1 MSKILFVVGH
11 TDISNDSVVTKE
23 VVKILQS
30 EFPQSTFSI
39 LSELYKDFQID
50 SGGLQF
56 HEAVCLSNLLVWF
69 SFFIR

>member
-11 TDISNDSVVTKE
+11 TDLFNDSVVTKE

-39 LSELYKDFQID
+39 LSELYKDFKINVKVEQDKIK
-50 SGGLQF
+50 
-56 HEAVCLSNLLVWF
+56 
-69 SFFIR
+69 